1 MTRCIDV
8 VETAPNC
15 HLVVDWS
22 MHTVVVPL
30 LVRLGLF
37 QSVADIC
44 QELGTL
50 LHLLGNGRHPGVAWF
65 I

>member
-1 MTRCIDV
+1 
-8 VETAPNC
+8 
-15 HLVVDWS
+15 
-22 MHTVVVPL
+22 MHTVVVLL

-37 QSVADIC
+37 QSIADIH

-50 LHLLGNGRHPGVAWF
+50 LHLLGDGRHLGVTWF